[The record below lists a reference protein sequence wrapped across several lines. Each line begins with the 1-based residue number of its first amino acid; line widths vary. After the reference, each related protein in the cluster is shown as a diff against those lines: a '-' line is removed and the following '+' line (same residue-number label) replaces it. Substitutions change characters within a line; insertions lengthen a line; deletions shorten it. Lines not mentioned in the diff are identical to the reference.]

1 MLNSKTITDEQ
12 LVELTVRA
20 QRGDNARSLLEK
32 LFVFLNGN
40 MDLSNTEI
48 FKNLTTDVAHYLLVV
63 GPVNKEKYIDE
74 VI

>member
-1 MLNSKTITDEQ
+1 VLNSKTITDEQ

-20 QRGDNARSLLEK
+20 QRGDTARVLLEK

-48 FKNLTTDVAHYLLVV
+48 FKNLTTDVGHYLLVA
-63 GPVNKEKYIDE
+63 GPVDMQKYLDE